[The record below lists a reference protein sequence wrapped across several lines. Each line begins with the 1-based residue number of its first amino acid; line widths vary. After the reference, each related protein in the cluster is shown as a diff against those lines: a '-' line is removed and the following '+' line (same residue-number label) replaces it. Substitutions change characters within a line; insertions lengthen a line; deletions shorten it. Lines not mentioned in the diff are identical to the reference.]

1 MKDSINIVKYVRLY
15 IDDLDKKYNRNMTQ
29 ESMAVI
35 IVIIDQVLKEK

>member
-29 ESMAVI
+29 ESIAVI

>member
-15 IDDLDKKYNRNMTQ
+15 IDDLDKKYNRNMTH
-29 ESMAVI
+29 ESIAVI

>member
-29 ESMAVI
+29 ESIHVI
-35 IVIIDQVLKEK
+35 IVIIDHVLKEK

>member
-15 IDDLDKKYNRNMTQ
+15 IDDLDKKYNRNMKQ
-29 ESMAVI
+29 ESIAVI

>member
-29 ESMAVI
+29 ESIAVI
-35 IVIIDQVLKEK
+35 ILIIDQVLKEK

>member
-15 IDDLDKKYNRNMTQ
+15 IDELDKKYNRNMIQ
-29 ESMAVI
+29 ESIAVI